1 MRVLFVGCVLLSRE
15 ILEEL
20 LVSDAEIVGVCTRRS
35 SPFNSD
41 HADLGE
47 ICSENSIQC
56 RYVDDINDPAI
67 VDWIRKTSPDVI
79 FCFGWS
85 SLLKSEVLAIPPL
98 GVIGF
103 HPADLPANRGRH
115 PIIWSLVLGLK
126 TTAATFFFM
135 DEGADSG
142 DILSKVLIPIRDE
155 DDASTLYKQIVRCA
169 RDQVREFVPR
179 LASGDY
185 SRSPQDHT
193 MANYWRKRNAR
204 DGVIDWRM
212 SAASIHN
219 LVRGLTRPYVGAHFV
234 HEGDEIKVW
243 KSRVDGDAPPNM
255 EPGRI
260 LTVEEKGIIVKCGEQ
275 AIRLLEIEPHVQ
287 LVQGAYL

>member
-1 MRVLFVGCVLLSRE
+1 MRILFVGCVLLSRE

-20 LVSDAEIVGVCTRRS
+20 LVTNAEIVGVCTRLS
-35 SPFNSD
+35 SQFNSD

-47 ICSENSIQC
+47 ICSENSIEC
-56 RYVDDINDPAI
+56 KYIEDINDPA
-67 VDWIRKTSPDVI
+67 VVEWIRKMSPDVI

-85 SLLKSEVLAIPPL
+85 SLLKSEVLEIPQL

-126 TTAATFFFM
+126 STASTFFFM
-135 DEGADSG
+135 NEDADSG

-155 DDASTLYKQIVRCA
+155 DDASALYKQIVRCA
-169 RDQVREFVPR
+169 RSQVREFVPK
-179 LASGDY
+179 LASDDY
-185 SRSPQDHT
+185 SRSPQDHS
-193 MANYWRKRNAR
+193 MANYWRKRNAH

-219 LVRGLTRPYVGAHFV
+219 LVRGLTRPYVGAFFV
-234 HEGDEIKVW
+234 YKGKEIKVW
-243 KSRVDGDAPPNM
+243 KSRVEENVPPNI
-255 EPGRI
+255 EPG
-260 LTVEEKGIIVKCGEQ
+260 KIIAVNQRVIVVKCGEQ
-275 AIRLLEIEPHVQ
+275 AIRLLEIDPHVQ
-287 LVQGAYL
+287 LTQGAYL